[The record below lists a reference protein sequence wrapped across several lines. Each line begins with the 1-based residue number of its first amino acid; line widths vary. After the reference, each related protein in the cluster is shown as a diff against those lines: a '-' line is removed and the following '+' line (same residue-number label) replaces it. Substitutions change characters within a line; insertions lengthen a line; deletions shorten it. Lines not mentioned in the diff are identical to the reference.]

1 MKVKLLSRVQLLAT
15 PWTATYQALPSMG
28 FSRQEYWSGV
38 PMPSPK
44 VLPTINQNSHCITI
58 LTQGLRVSDKKQ
70 VEKTRGQ
77 REILWNCPMSYS
89 SEERKSTLKCIKF
102 EVVAVFQSLSHV
114 RLFVILWP
122 AALQA
127 SLSFTT
133 SWSLFKLMSIE
144 AVMPADHLIL
154 HHPPLLL
161 PSIFPSIR
169 VLSNV
174 SALHIRWPKYW
185 NFSFSTSN

>member
-1 MKVKLLSRVQLLAT
+1 MKLLSRVQLLAT

-28 FSRQEYWSGV
+28 FSRQEYWSGL

-102 EVVAVFQSLSHV
+102 DSSFSLILPKNTGMSCHDFLQGIFPTQGSNPHLLYLLHWQADSLPLSHQG
-114 RLFVILWP
+114 IP
-122 AALQA
+122 
-127 SLSFTT
+127 
-133 SWSLFKLMSIE
+133 
-144 AVMPADHLIL
+144 
-154 HHPPLLL
+154 
-161 PSIFPSIR
+161 
-169 VLSNV
+169 
-174 SALHIRWPKYW
+174 
-185 NFSFSTSN
+185 